1 MREDGTESGWVMD
14 LQEALAEPLLAMR
27 IEKHFGKIVRPDA
40 DKFTALH
47 YAFFNS
53 GVVVFIPRGAVA
65 RRANLGALRVRRSV
79 AGGLRPYARHDR
91 RRG

>member
-27 IEKHFGKIVRPDA
+27 IEKHFGKIVAPDT

-53 GVVVFIPRGAVA
+53 GVVVFVPRGAV
-65 RRANLGALRVRRSV
+65 LEEPIWVRYEFDDPRQ
-79 AGGLRPYARHDR
+79 RPSCIR
-91 RRG
+91 